1 MLSASRAFS
10 PGNRPTTGK
19 GIQILNTATTI
30 TIELFGSFD
39 ARHLESGTTIDLA
52 SRRNRKTTKSP
63 IPVLCRELL
72 QHGHNPQERVH
83 VIRKALDR
91 EGFIPVFRRDRTL
104 AAWAGTD
111 MVESETRSLHPV
123 RYKAFPDSVGVK
135 DAQDGGEVGKGSSE
149 PKRLSTAST
158 ATLGAAA

>member
-1 MLSASRAFS
+1 MRTFS
-10 PGNRPTTGK
+10 GQPPVHWQRYPD
-19 GIQILNTATTI
+19 LNTATTI
-30 TIELFGSFD
+30 TIELFGSFG
-39 ARHLESGTTIDLA
+39 ARHVEGGTSVDRAKCT
-52 SRRNRKTTKSP
+52 RKDTAKSP
-63 IPVLCRELL
+63 IPVLCRLL
-72 QHGHNPQERVH
+72 LKQGHDPQERVH

-111 MVESETRSLHPV
+111 MVESDTRSLHPV
-123 RYKAFPDSVGVK
+123 RYRAFPDSVGVK

-158 ATLGAAA
+158 ATLGVAA

>member
-1 MLSASRAFS
+1 MPSASRAIS

-30 TIELFGSFD
+30 TIELFGSFG
-39 ARHLESGTTIDLA
+39 ARHVEGGTGVDRAKCT
-52 SRRNRKTTKSP
+52 RKDTTKSP
-63 IPVLCRELL
+63 IPVLCRLL
-72 QHGHNPQERVH
+72 LKQGHDPQQRVH

-91 EGFIPVFRRDRTL
+91 EGSIPVFRRDRTL

-123 RYKAFPDSVGVK
+123 QYRAFPDSISAK
-135 DAQDGGEVGKGSSE
+135 DAQDGAEVGKGSSE
-149 PKRLSTAST
+149 PERLSTEST
-158 ATLGAAA
+158 ATLGVAA

>member
-1 MLSASRAFS
+1 M
-10 PGNRPTTGK
+10 
-19 GIQILNTATTI
+19 NTATTI
-30 TIELFGSFD
+30 TIELFGSFG
-39 ARHLESGTTIDLA
+39 ARHVEGGTSVDRAKCT
-52 SRRNRKTTKSP
+52 RKDTAKSP
-63 IPVLCRELL
+63 IPVLCRLL
-72 QHGHNPQERVH
+72 LKQGHDPQERVH

-111 MVESETRSLHPV
+111 MVESDTRSLHPV
-123 RYKAFPDSVGVK
+123 RYRAFPDSVGVK

-158 ATLGAAA
+158 ATLGVAA

>member
-1 MLSASRAFS
+1 MPSASRAIS

-30 TIELFGSFD
+30 TIELFGSFG
-39 ARHLESGTTIDLA
+39 ARHLESGTAVDLA

-91 EGFIPVFRRDRTL
+91 EDFIPIFRRDRTL

-111 MVESETRSLHPV
+111 MVESDTRSLHPV
-123 RYKAFPDSVGVK
+123 QYRAFPDSISAK
-135 DAQDGGEVGKGSSE
+135 DAQDGGGVGKGSSKSE
-149 PKRLSTAST
+149 RLSTEST
-158 ATLGAAA
+158 EALGVAA